1 MNYTGPQAA
10 SYPRLGGHL
19 KFFRFSIQLIG
30 EAVVTVTEPM
40 VKSVQ
45 YLATIIAQ
53 LLIYK

>member
-30 EAVVTVTEPM
+30 EAVVTCDRTYGQKCTVL
-40 VKSVQ
+40 SNH
-45 YLATIIAQ
+45 YCTITYI
-53 LLIYK
+53 